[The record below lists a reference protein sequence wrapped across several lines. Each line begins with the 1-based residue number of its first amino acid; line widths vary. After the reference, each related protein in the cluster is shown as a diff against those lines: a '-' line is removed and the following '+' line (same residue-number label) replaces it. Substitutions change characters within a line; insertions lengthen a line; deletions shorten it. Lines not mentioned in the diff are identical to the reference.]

1 MAKTKRMTIMS
12 RPRSYINFLY
22 EECTKAEIIQSLLE
36 AEDTI
41 DELREELKK
50 IYEIAPTEENN

>member
-1 MAKTKRMTIMS
+1 MS